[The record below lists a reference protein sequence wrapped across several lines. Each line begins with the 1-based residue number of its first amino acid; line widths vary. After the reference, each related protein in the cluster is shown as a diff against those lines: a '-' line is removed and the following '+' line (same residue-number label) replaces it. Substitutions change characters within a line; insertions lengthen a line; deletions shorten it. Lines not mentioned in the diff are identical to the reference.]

1 MIATR
6 FDNYEL
12 TNERL
17 KHSCGVFS
25 RSVEV
30 LELYRIKD
38 MKQELPLHFRLFG
51 LGRILLETSDRST
64 PTVVLNAIH
73 RSNEVADLIR
83 SATWRRSATKSV
95 SVRST
100 SRRRGRADGLIIP
113 ASVDEGSWRCRDGRL
128 PESFPWPRGSSGE
141 GALVIEAEVE
151 SDRPGGPVRR
161 DQIVPGRVEALPDEV
176 THRRLPSK
184 RRKTRVNC
192 RSKGG
197 RGPRARPW

>member
-1 MIATR
+1 MTTEQILWKGTPSQVLNLPALLVGVLAAGVLTAAALLTTFVAGPLVIPVIAVAWVVCLFPWLCKMIATR

-17 KHSCGVFS
+17 KHSRGVFS

-83 SATWRRSATKSV
+83 SN
-95 SVRST
+95 
-100 SRRRGRADGLIIP
+100 
-113 ASVDEGSWRCRDGRL
+113 
-128 PESFPWPRGSSGE
+128 
-141 GALVIEAEVE
+141 
-151 SDRPGGPVRR
+151 
-161 DQIVPGRVEALPDEV
+161 VEAQRDKKRVREVDFEDDEDEP
-176 THRRLPSK
+176 T
-184 RRKTRVNC
+184 
-192 RSKGG
+192 
-197 RGPRARPW
+197 A

>member
-1 MIATR
+1 MSTEQILWKGTPSQVLNLPALLLGFLAAGVLTAAALLTTFVAGPLVIPVIAVAWVVCLFPWFCKMIATR

-38 MKQELPLHFRLFG
+38 MRQELPLHFRLFG

-83 SATWRRSATKSV
+83 SN
-95 SVRST
+95 
-100 SRRRGRADGLIIP
+100 
-113 ASVDEGSWRCRDGRL
+113 
-128 PESFPWPRGSSGE
+128 
-141 GALVIEAEVE
+141 
-151 SDRPGGPVRR
+151 
-161 DQIVPGRVEALPDEV
+161 VEAQRDKKRVREVDFEDDEDEP
-176 THRRLPSK
+176 T
-184 RRKTRVNC
+184 
-192 RSKGG
+192 
-197 RGPRARPW
+197 A